1 MLSARGISDQEQS
14 SRESEDEREMEFDV
28 VMEEIDRGH
37 CYQDYIRGALELV
50 FVNIYV
56 PSYQRGKR
64 PSCASTAY
72 EFVLLEIWN
81 LDNLK

>member
-1 MLSARGISDQEQS
+1 M
-14 SRESEDEREMEFDV
+14 
-28 VMEEIDRGH
+28 GH
-37 CYQDYIRGALELV
+37 CYQDYISGALELV